1 MNGALF
7 PIFVCHFLLHI
18 QYVLSF
24 LYTYVYIH
32 DLHEVRVHEA
42 FERKVFL
49 SSSCNCRAH
58 ARWHQ
63 HKSNAFTMNEQTNA
77 KKGRIWQTHSQ
88 RSQVPFGIFADTNN
102 VFAMSSYLWNW
113 KEYEHDRTRHFHFH
127 LRTLFFAPVQLMLVC
142 AWVFFVFLNESQC
155 NMLRQSSSKNKRR
168 HNFGVCKNGWNVSF
182 CGNNRY
188 NFRFLNK

>member
-1 MNGALF
+1 MTSFFFFFQLNGALF

-49 SSSCNCRAH
+49 SSSCNCSAH

-63 HKSNAFTMNEQTNA
+63 HKSNAFTMNEQMNA
-77 KKGRIWQTHSQ
+77 KKRADFGKHIRKYYRYHLVYLPILIMCLQWVIVKLKGIWTRQNAPFSFSFTH
-88 RSQVPFGIFADTNN
+88 A
-102 VFAMSSYLWNW
+102 VF
-113 KEYEHDRTRHFHFH
+113 
-127 LRTLFFAPVQLMLVC
+127 C
-142 AWVFFVFLNESQC
+142 
-155 NMLRQSSSKNKRR
+155 SSSTDAC
-168 HNFGVCKNGWNVSF
+168 VCVGLSCFSEWKPMQHVAPK
-182 CGNNRY
+182 
-188 NFRFLNK
+188 LIQKQTPP